1 MAWERNLNLCND
13 SLHSFDIHFIFIL
26 FDLEGFL
33 EMIEQERIWIH
44 RMKCIFFKKEHVLK
58 SLKF

>member
-1 MAWERNLNLCND
+1 MAWERNLNFCND

-33 EMIEQERIWIH
+33 EMIEQERLWIH